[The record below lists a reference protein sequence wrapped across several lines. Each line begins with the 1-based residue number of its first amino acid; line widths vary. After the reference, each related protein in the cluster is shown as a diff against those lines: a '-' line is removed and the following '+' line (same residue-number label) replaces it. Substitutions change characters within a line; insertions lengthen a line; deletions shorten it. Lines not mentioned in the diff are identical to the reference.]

1 MNFAYGKVAL
11 RLNDWENHRT
21 HTDYTNA
28 RIAKTVLFEVVNSYA
43 SLVFIAFVK
52 PFMDGEAY
60 DCYGGVDADDCL
72 AELSTQLGSIFGVGL
87 LVNNITEVGVP
98 AAKNWYARRSGQ
110 RVKVLDRPDAED
122 RRRDGGAEEGG
133 DAQDEAKDV
142 ENVVVE
148 ADVQLTALEEQYLMG
163 AYDSDKLFH
172 DYLELVLQFGYAT
185 LFSVAF
191 PLAPALSLI
200 HI

>member
-1 MNFAYGKVAL
+1 M
-11 RLNDWENHRT
+11 
-21 HTDYTNA
+21 
-28 RIAKTVLFEVVNSYA
+28 AKTGKQFDMDPKTFTLANLFAMQLHTMAADIGEITSAAIKELTIEKEIEKMAAVWAEQRFELFKYMKGSEDRGWILRSTEEVTVLLEDMGLNLQSMMA
-43 SLVFIAFVK
+43 SRFVK

-122 RRRDGGAEEGG
+122 RHRDGDAEEGG
-133 DAQDEAKDV
+133 DAQE
-142 ENVVVE
+142 
-148 ADVQLTALEEQYLMG
+148 G
-163 AYDSDKLFH
+163 
-172 DYLELVLQFGYAT
+172 
-185 LFSVAF
+185 
-191 PLAPALSLI
+191 
-200 HI
+200 